1 MSELNYTVHPSA
13 IIDEGAQIGA
23 GSRVWHFVHICSGA
37 VIGKGCSFGQNVFVG
52 NQVIIGDN

>member
-23 GSRVWHFVHICSGA
+23 GSRIWHFVHICGGA
-37 VIGKGCSFGQNVFVG
+37 VIGKKGCSFSQCICG
-52 NQVIIGDN
+52 